1 MTSQNIKTEASTSGA
16 STSRREG
23 DYHLVKH
30 EVLCSPTHQYEVL
43 DYLGRGTFGQV
54 AKCWKK
60 GTNEIVA
67 VKILK
72 SHPSYARQGQV
83 EISILS
89 RLGKEN
95 ADEFNF
101 VRAYECFTHKSHTC
115 LVFEMLEQ
123 NLYDFLQKN
132 KFAPFPLRYIRP
144 ILHQVLITLD
154 KLKKLGI
161 IHADLKPENI
171 MLVDPIRQP
180 FRVKVIDFGSAS
192 YASKTVRNTYLQSR
206 YYRAPEIILGL
217 PFSEAIDMWSLG
229 CVIAELFLGWPLYPG
244 RSEYDQIRYISQTQ
258 GLPTEEMLNN
268 ASKTGKFFY
277 KDKNSTHPLWRLKT
291 PEAHEAETGV
301 PKSKEARKFILNCL
315 DDITQVYTTVGLEA
329 SQLLAETADRREFLT
344 LLKKMLAM
352 DQQNRVK
359 PEEALTHCFLTLG
372 HLVDYGHCNNVKASF
387 HVMEI
392 CKSQG
397 TTANPKMLS
406 NSKMLPPAPKTS
418 PTSVIFNFVINQ
430 LADQPERPARDQKYN
445 IHQMFNSNQTSLFP
459 RQPIQTT
466 QSLEQP
472 AQQYSVPGPAET
484 VPVMLPNPV
493 RASWTGT
500 RQVTGSWQQPPQS
513 GTVQPRDGSNW
524 RQPLVVNTPMA
535 PRPYNPNSLMDSP
548 VWNNGVKSFSVLQ
561 SPRAKRPRE
570 STPSSGRHL
579 PTTSGRWPTIQS
591 QGESSTYAQRSST
604 IRDIPSCEIPVIT
617 ISDSDDEP
625 ENLSQPPRVVQP
637 QPIRLS
643 SVHSS
648 PRAQFQLQTSQ
659 LPVQLANIKHELLQH
674 PADYSQ
680 PQIKVEVPRVQPQL
694 IKPESSGF
702 VASSNL
708 PVLNASQ
715 SNEGHNL
722 IPIPNCQF
730 PIVSRAI
737 PILQDQHEF
746 VQPLALSR
754 DYQPWTRPSCML
766 YRQDQ
771 VLDLATDP
779 NLRYSHLG
787 QPGLHQNF
795 SVSSAG
801 SSQSFSVGTARSHQS
816 ISIGTDGNSHLGQPH
831 QDNIYIISTPQ
842 DSAGIQQHMPNY

>member
-1 MTSQNIKTEASTSGA
+1 MTSQKIKTEVSTSGA

-30 EVLCSPTHQYEVL
+30 EILCSPTQQYEVL

-54 AKCWKK
+54 VKCWKK

-89 RLGKEN
+89 YLGKEN

-123 NLYDFLQKN
+123 NLYDFLQKK
-132 KFAPFPLRYIRP
+132 KFVPLPLCYIRP
-144 ILHQVLITLD
+144 ILKQVLITLD

-171 MLVDPIRQP
+171 MLVDPIRQS

-192 YASKTVRNTYLQSR
+192 YAAKAVRNTYLQSR

-217 PFSEAIDMWSLG
+217 PFNEAIDMWSLG

-268 ASKTGKFFY
+268 ASKTSKFFY
-277 KDKNSTHPLWRLKT
+277 KDQNSEHPLWRLKT
-291 PEAHEAETGV
+291 PEAFEAETGV
-301 PKSKEARKFILNCL
+301 KKSKETRKFILNCL
-315 DDITQVYTTVGLEA
+315 DDITQAYTIAGLEA
-329 SQLLAETADRREFLT
+329 SQLLAEIADRQEFLT

-359 PEEALTHCFLTLG
+359 PEEALTHSFLTLG
-372 HLVDYGHCNNVKASF
+372 HLGDYGHCDNVKASF
-387 HVMEI
+387 HAMEI
-392 CKSQG
+392 CKSQS
-397 TTANPKMLS
+397 TVVNQNTL
-406 NSKMLPPAPKTS
+406 S

-430 LADQPERPARDQKYN
+430 LAEQPERPARDLKCNLYPL
-445 IHQMFNSNQTSLFP
+445 FNSNQASLFP
-459 RQPIQTT
+459 LPPIQTT

-472 AQQYSVPGPAET
+472 AQQYPVPGSAET

-493 RASWTGT
+493 QASWTAT
-500 RQVTGSWQQPPQS
+500 PQVTGTWQQPPQS
-513 GTVQPRDGSNW
+513 ATVQPNDGPDW
-524 RQPLVVNTPMA
+524 RQPIVVNTPMP
-535 PRPYNPNSLMDSP
+535 PRPYNPSSLMSSP
-548 VWNNGVKSFSVLQ
+548 VWNNGVRSFSVLQ

-570 STPSSGRHL
+570 STPSFGRHL
-579 PTTSGRWPTIQS
+579 PTTSGQWRMIQS
-591 QGESSTYAQRSST
+591 QGETSTYAHRSST
-604 IRDIPSCEIPVIT
+604 ASDIPSREIPVIT

-648 PRAQFQLQTSQ
+648 PRSQYQSQTSQ
-659 LPVQLANIKHELLQH
+659 LPVQLANIKHELLQY
-674 PADYSQ
+674 PTDYSQ
-680 PQIKVEVPRVQPQL
+680 LQKRVA
-694 IKPESSGF
+694 SGF
-702 VASSNL
+702 VASSSL
-708 PVLNASQ
+708 PVPNAPQ
-715 SNEGHNL
+715 NNDGHNL
-722 IPIPNCQF
+722 IPIPNYQF
-730 PIVSRAI
+730 PIVSKAI

-754 DYQPWTRPSCML
+754 DYQPWIKSSCMM

-795 SVSSAG
+795 AVSSAG
-801 SSQSFSVGTARSHQS
+801 SSQSFSVGTDRSHQRFS
-816 ISIGTDGNSHLGQPH
+816 VGSDGNSFLGQPH
-831 QDNIYIISTPQ
+831 QDNIYVISMPQ
-842 DSAGIQQHMPNY
+842 DSDGIQQPRPNY